1 MEHPL
6 NIAFFGTS
14 NRSVPI
20 MNALNENF
28 SLKLCITKTDRLVGR
43 KQTLEATKV
52 KTWAIEHN
60 VDFLEINSTKGE
72 NQEKM
77 ITKLKEH
84 NIDLGVVA
92 DFSFMIPKGII
103 NEPRLKLMNV
113 HFSLLPKY
121 RGACPVQF
129 AILNGDEKTGVSYF
143 VMDEG
148 MDTGNIIETV
158 PYSLSGHETSPE
170 LFNVLFDL
178 AAANIAE
185 VVIGY
190 NTGKL
195 TPKAQDV
202 SQATYTYSKTNPT
215 KTFIF
220 KEDAQIDW
228 KQPHKAIYD
237 QIRAFFPWPI
247 SWTYLEELENLG
259 IKIKEGKN
267 GKLKVKVLSAELQ
280 GEQLMPLQVQVE
292 GSKAVSWKDF
302 LNGYC
307 TIN

>member
-1 MEHPL
+1 MKYPL

-20 MNALNENF
+20 LNALHNNF
-28 SLKLCITKTDRLVGR
+28 NLKLCITKTDRKVGR

-52 KTWAIEHN
+52 KEWALEHKI
-60 VDFLEINSTKGE
+60 DFLEIQSTKGPE
-72 NQEKM
+72 QEK
-77 ITKLKEH
+77 ILSKLKECK
-84 NIDLGVVA
+84 IDLGVVA
-92 DFSFMIPKGII
+92 DFSYMIPKSII
-103 NEPRLKLMNV
+103 NEPRLKLINV

-129 AILNGDEKTGVSYF
+129 AIMNGDTKTGVTYF
-143 VMDEG
+143 VMNEG
-148 MDTGNIIETV
+148 MDTGDILQTV
-158 PYSLSGHETSPE
+158 PYQLTGHETSAE
-170 LFNVLFDL
+170 LFEMLFEL
-178 AAANIAE
+178 AADNISNT
-185 VVIGY
+185 ITGY
-190 NTGKL
+190 SEGKL
-195 TPKAQDV
+195 APHAQDHN
-202 SQATYTYSKTNPT
+202 QATYTYSKTNPS

-228 KQPHKAIYD
+228 KQPHSTIYN

-259 IKIKEGKN
+259 INIKDGKN
-267 GKLKVKVLSAELQ
+267 GNLKVKVISAELKDNR
-280 GEQLMPLQVQVE
+280 LIPLQVQVE

-307 TIN
+307 A